1 MKIKIIELIDRLAN
15 GEEMPLIIRGR
26 LDTLYIY
33 DDLKKDYIGPNGEL
47 FFAKLMSYR
56 DKCLNDEIEILNST
70 YIDAVKQFND
80 AFNKAFKPVKEVIS
94 GIYDRLRKNAS
105 EIEEDKDIPLIPDD
119 ELFLMKQNGAD
130 IRGFDYL
137 DYNFKVL
144 KEKINQIA
152 EEFNEYRK
160 EEK

>member
-1 MKIKIIELIDRLAN
+1 MKVKIIELIDRLAN

-33 DDLKKDYIGPNGEL
+33 DNLKKDYIGPDGEL

-70 YIDAVKQFND
+70 YIDAVKKFND

-94 GIYDRLRKNAS
+94 GIYDGLQKYAN

-119 ELFLMKQNGAD
+119 ELYVFKGDSRELN
-130 IRGFDYL
+130 
-137 DYNFKVL
+137 YNFKVL
-144 KEKINQIA
+144 KEKINQVV

-160 EEK
+160 EEKQ